1 MKLKIL
7 VVDDEDSIRHTFKLR
22 LSKWGHDV
30 HLASNG
36 TSGMELLAS
45 NDFHVVITDL
55 KMPDITGNELVKLI
69 RKRHPDIEIIVITGF
84 ATVEVA
90 VEVMKDGVCEFLC
103 KPLNFLRIKAILEKA
118 AERLSL
124 KVENKLLKKSISK
137 LQNELGGKYSLD
149 EIVGKSEPMN
159 AIFKL
164 IESVAPLDVT
174 ILISGETG
182 TGKELIAKT
191 IHYNSPRASGSLVTV
206 DCGSLPETLLDSELF
221 GHKKGAFTGA
231 QTDRAGRF
239 KQADG
244 GTIFLDEISSASS
257 AVQKKLLRLIQEK
270 AFQPLGGE
278 TVIEV
283 DIRIIAATNEDL
295 IQLVQEGRF
304 RRDLFYRLNV
314 VPIQLPPLRERKE
327 DIPLLARHFLDLYSY
342 QLGLNPMSLHPEAVT
357 QLISHSWPGNVREL
371 SNAMERTVIMTQD
384 KIIRK
389 VFITEMACDEKII
402 NATLPNLF
410 PPLTDQIVEVERN
423 YLKLAMET
431 YHGRINQVVQCS
443 GINTRTLFRKLRR
456 YNLDKRD
463 YR

>member
-7 VVDDEDSIRHTFKLR
+7 VVDDEHSIRETFNLR
-22 LSKWGHDV
+22 LSKWGYDV
-30 HLASNG
+30 HLAHDG
-36 TSGMELLAS
+36 TSCMELLAN
-45 NDFHVVITDL
+45 NDFDVVITDL
-55 KMPDITGNELVKLI
+55 KMPGIKGNELVKLI
-69 RKRHPDIEIIVITGF
+69 RERFPDIEIIVITGF

-90 VEVMKDGVCEFLC
+90 VEVMKDGVCDFLC
-103 KPLNFLRIKAILEKA
+103 KPLNFSQIKTLLKKID
-118 AERLSL
+118 ERVTL
-124 KVENKLLKKSISK
+124 KFENKLLKKSISK
-137 LQNELGGKYSLD
+137 LQNELGVKYNLD

-159 AIFKL
+159 VVFKL
-164 IESVAPLDVT
+164 IESVAPLDST

-191 IHYNSPRASGSLVTV
+191 IHYNSPRASGPIVTV
-206 DCGSLPETLLDSELF
+206 DCGSLSETLLESELF

-231 QTDRAGRF
+231 QTNRAGRF

-270 AFQPLGGE
+270 TFQPLGSE

-327 DIPLLARHFLDLYSY
+327 DIPLLARHFLELYSH
-342 QLGLNPMSLHPEAVT
+342 QLGLNPMSLHPEAIT
-357 QLISHSWPGNVREL
+357 QLIGHSWPGNVREL
-371 SNAMERTVIMTQD
+371 SNVMERTVIMNQD

-389 VFITEMACDEKII
+389 VLITEIPGDEKTI
-402 NATLPNLF
+402 NPVLPGLS
-410 PPLTDQIVEVERN
+410 PPLKDQIAELERN
-423 YLKLAMET
+423 YLKRAMERH
-431 YHGRINQVVQCS
+431 HGRINQVVQCS
-443 GINTRTLFRKLRR
+443 GINTRTLFRKLRL
-456 YNLDKRD
+456 YGIDKND

>member
-22 LSKWGHDV
+22 LSKWGYDV
-30 HLASNG
+30 HLAPDG
-36 TSGMELLAS
+36 TSGMELLAR

-55 KMPDITGNELVKLI
+55 KMPGIKGNELVKLI
-69 RKRHPDIEIIVITGF
+69 RKRYPDIEIIVITGF

-90 VEVMKDGVCEFLC
+90 VEVMKDGVCDFLC
-103 KPLNFLRIKAILEKA
+103 KPLNFLQIKILLKKTN
-118 AERLSL
+118 ERLAL
-124 KVENKLLKKSISK
+124 KLENKLLKKSISK
-137 LQNELGGKYSLD
+137 LQNELGEKYNLD

-159 AIFKL
+159 VVFKL
-164 IESVAPLDVT
+164 IESVAPLDAT

-191 IHYNSPRASGSLVTV
+191 IHYNSPRASGPIVTV
-206 DCGSLPETLLDSELF
+206 DCGSLSETLLESELF

-231 QTDRAGRF
+231 QTNRAGRF

-270 AFQPLGGE
+270 TFQPLGSE
-278 TVIEV
+278 TVVEV

-295 IQLVQEGRF
+295 IQLVQEERF

-327 DIPLLARHFLDLYSY
+327 DISLLAIHFLELYSH
-342 QLGLNPMSLHPEAVT
+342 QLGLNPISLHPEAIT

-371 SNAMERTVIMTQD
+371 SNVMERTAIMTQD

-389 VFITEMACDEKII
+389 VFITDIQGDEKAI
-402 NATLPNLF
+402 TTVLPSF
-410 PPLTDQIVEVERN
+410 SSPLKDQIVEFERN
-423 YLKLAMET
+423 YLKRAMER

-443 GINTRTLFRKLRR
+443 GINTRTLFRKLRL
-456 YNLDKRD
+456 YNIDKND

>member
-7 VVDDEDSIRHTFKLR
+7 VIDDEDSIRHTFKLR
-22 LSKWGHDV
+22 LSKWGYDA
-30 HLASNG
+30 HLAPDG
-36 TSGMELLAS
+36 TSAMELLAK

-55 KMPDITGNELVKLI
+55 KMPGIKGNELVKHI
-69 RKRHPDIEIIVITGF
+69 RKRYPDIEIIVITGF

-90 VEVMKDGVCEFLC
+90 VEVMKDGVCDFLC
-103 KPLNFLRIKAILEKA
+103 KPLNFSQIKTLLKKTN
-118 AERLSL
+118 ERLAL
-124 KVENKLLKKSISK
+124 KFENKLLKKSISK
-137 LQNELGGKYSLD
+137 LENELGRKYSLD
-149 EIVGKSEPMN
+149 EVVGKSEPMKVV
-159 AIFKL
+159 FKL
-164 IESVAPLDVT
+164 IESVAPLDAT

-191 IHYNSPRASGSLVTV
+191 IHYNSTRASGPIVTV
-206 DCGSLPETLLDSELF
+206 DCGSLPETLLESELF

-231 QTDRAGRF
+231 QTNRAGRF

-270 AFQPLGGE
+270 TFQHLGSE
-278 TVIEV
+278 TVVEV

-295 IQLVQEGRF
+295 IQLVQEGGF

-327 DIPLLARHFLDLYSY
+327 DIPLLAHHFLELYSH
-342 QLGLNPMSLHPEAVT
+342 QLGLNPMSLHPEAIT

-371 SNAMERTVIMTQD
+371 SNVMERTVIMTQD
-384 KIIRK
+384 KIIRN
-389 VFITEMACDEKII
+389 VFITEIPGDEKAITT
-402 NATLPNLF
+402 ALPSFSL
-410 PPLTDQIVEVERN
+410 PLKDQIVELERN
-423 YLKLAMET
+423 YLKQAMER
-431 YHGRINQVVQCS
+431 YRGRINQVVQCS

-456 YNLDKRD
+456 YNIDKND

>member
-7 VVDDEDSIRHTFKLR
+7 VVDDERSIRQTFKLR
-22 LSKWGHDV
+22 LSKWGYDV
-30 HLASNG
+30 HLAPDG

-55 KMPDITGNELVKLI
+55 KMPGIKGNELVKLI
-69 RKRHPDIEIIVITGF
+69 RKRYPDIEIIVITGF

-90 VEVMKDGVCEFLC
+90 VEVMKDGVCDFLC
-103 KPLNFLRIKAILEKA
+103 KPLNFSQIKTLLKKIN
-118 AERLSL
+118 ERLTL
-124 KVENKLLKKSISK
+124 KFENKALKKSISK
-137 LQNELGGKYSLD
+137 LQNELGQKYNLD
-149 EIVGKSEPMN
+149 EIVGKSKPMKDV
-159 AIFKL
+159 FKL
-164 IESVAPLDVT
+164 IESVAPLESTV
-174 ILISGETG
+174 LISGETG
-182 TGKELIAKT
+182 TGKELVAKT
-191 IHYNSPRASGSLVTV
+191 IHYNSPRASCPIVTV
-206 DCGSLPETLLDSELF
+206 DCGSLPETLLESELF

-231 QTDRAGRF
+231 QTNRAGRF

-270 AFQPLGGE
+270 TFQHLGSE
-278 TVIEV
+278 TVVEV

-314 VPIQLPPLRERKE
+314 IPIQLPPLRERKE
-327 DIPLLARHFLDLYSY
+327 DISLLAHHFLELYSH
-342 QLGLNPMSLHPEAVT
+342 QLGLNPMPLHPEAVN

-371 SNAMERTVIMTQD
+371 SNVMERTVIMTQD

-389 VFITEMACDEKII
+389 VFITAMRDDEKTI
-402 NATLPNLF
+402 NAAQPGLF
-410 PPLTDQIVEVERN
+410 PPLKDQIVELERN
-423 YLKLAMET
+423 YLKLAMER

-443 GINTRTLFRKLRR
+443 GINTRTLFRKLSR
-456 YNLDKRD
+456 YNIDKKD